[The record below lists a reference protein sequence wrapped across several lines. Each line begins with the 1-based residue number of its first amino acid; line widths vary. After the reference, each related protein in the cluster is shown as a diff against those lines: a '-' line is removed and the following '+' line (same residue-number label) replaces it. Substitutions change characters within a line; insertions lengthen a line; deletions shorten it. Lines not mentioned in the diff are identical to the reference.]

1 MCDQPRRFRHL
12 AGVTLLLYESPWH
25 QLSSWLSLMMMLP
38 AEGQSTFPL
47 CRMRR
52 TVEKN
57 ATSLARRFRNLAGL
71 KLLLSDELAALEAA
85 KRRAVSALDDLSEA
99 CTHRPQTLV
108 EQACRIPE
116 AGPKTC

>member
-1 MCDQPRRFRHL
+1 
-12 AGVTLLLYESPWH
+12 
-25 QLSSWLSLMMMLP
+25 
-38 AEGQSTFPL
+38 
-47 CRMRR
+47 MRR

-85 KRRAVSALDDLSEA
+85 KQKAVSALDELSEA

-108 EQACRIPE
+108 EQACHTNPISQ
-116 AGPKTC
+116 GPNLLVRTKSPAS